1 MVQQEAVI
9 DDRKLSNIRAE
20 YWFRITVLILRSRGT
35 KAFDTDLQVAPPQ
48 CTSRRPLFILLCVAK
63 GVTLRCATTAAPL
76 QRVYKFEGFLRL
88 LTITIY
94 GYVMQL
100 EISGNKSKWATV
112 CGTVCSK
119 IRVYCCKL
127 KIWEFHFLLLYL

>member
-48 CTSRRPLFILLCVAK
+48 FTSRRPIFMLLMRREGRHIAICDHSRSASACVQ
-63 GVTLRCATTAAPL
+63 GWRVLTSFDNHRLWLRKAV
-76 QRVYKFEGFLRL
+76 RNE
-88 LTITIY
+88 
-94 GYVMQL
+94 
-100 EISGNKSKWATV
+100 SG
-112 CGTVCSK
+112 
-119 IRVYCCKL
+119 
-127 KIWEFHFLLLYL
+127 